1 MKKHRLSGI
10 VDPAQ
15 MVMLATAGRSLRLDQ
30 KALIYP
36 LFAGVTQ
43 AWTGVLAFLVCSG
56 IDSVER
62 FCATS
67 LVQARDVIDRV
78 IANLTPSN
86 AHRSARNLVT
96 GRPMATYP

>member
-1 MKKHRLSGI
+1 MQGGHLVKKHRLSGI

-36 LFAGVTQ
+36 LFAGVTRGP
-43 AWTGVLAFLVCSG
+43 AAMLAFFLCSG

-67 LVQARDVIDRV
+67 LV
-78 IANLTPSN
+78 
-86 AHRSARNLVT
+86 
-96 GRPMATYP
+96 